1 MTDRVTPIETTD
13 DRVADEVSPQID
25 TTPSSPADTA
35 AGSAAGG
42 IDAGKVDAGDG
53 DVDGL
58 EDFDLDDVEIIESK
72 VFA

>member
-1 MTDRVTPIETTD
+1 MTDRVTTIETAD
-13 DRVADEVSPQID
+13 DRVADEVSSQID
-25 TTPSSPADTA
+25 TTPASPTDTA
-35 AGSAAGG
+35 TGTEAS
-42 IDAGKVDAGDG
+42 DVDTGKADAGDG